1 MVSDQ
6 IIVGS
11 YDKDCLA
18 DVLARNQTLKTFD
31 EKFHLIQAHEEDKRA
46 QSHLNTS
53 SILTHK
59 STYQQAKKRSYL
71 PQKSGKL
78 VDQRDKRH
86 PQPKASPASR
96 SGCSGCGSQSQ
107 GWGTLLPRNE
117 NCPHWLTVHR
127 KCKKTGHIK
136 AVCSSCSSVTQIEDV
151 PPESEVASILD
162 DISTLFSMETDHVQ
176 SGHADTTFPHM
187 EWVNDRFVTCG
198 DTSSM
203 ISIIYPDSDNIPPI
217 PHMVWSQGKF
227 VPCPPKKPS
236 WIYLN
241 IEPLTESH
249 SDVGLNLKLH
259 WKNVRS
265 GTVLC
270 LADTL
275 GISVDSLLPTQY
287 EYQEESAG
295 SEWHHHGEIWKR
307 ISLIQSAAVHM
318 WQHMRTL
325 SEKAQIDLKMIPPSG
340 LGLGL
345 GRVLQGAWCSLHQ
358 SPVLLV
364 SLRCQPTL
372 EGNYRVGFRHSGGET
387 VPLWNRLVD
396 DGVLKFIVPCWELSK
411 LELVLGSCTG
421 IALLQPEISTA
432 DSYFIVHN
440 FVHKCQ
446 PDILL
451 PLF

>member
-1 MVSDQ
+1 MQCDFTTKCTCSGCVLSSGCSQNASYSDAMVSDQ

-86 PQPKASPASR
+86 PQPKTSPASR

-187 EWVNDRFVTCG
+187 EWVNDRFVTSG

-203 ISIIYPDSDNIPPI
+203 ISIIYPDSENIPPI

-227 VPCPPKKPS
+227 VPCPPKKPR

-275 GISVDSLLPTQY
+275 GISVDSLLPTRY

-325 SEKAQIDLKMIPPSG
+325 SVWESPNWPQDDSTFRSRSRSRKGPAGSM
-340 LGLGL
+340 
-345 GRVLQGAWCSLHQ
+345 VLIAPVACVASL
-358 SPVLLV
+358 
-364 SLRCQPTL
+364 T
-372 EGNYRVGFRHSGGET
+372 
-387 VPLWNRLVD
+387 
-396 DGVLKFIVPCWELSK
+396 
-411 LELVLGSCTG
+411 
-421 IALLQPEISTA
+421 ALPA
-432 DSYFIVHN
+432 DSWR
-440 FVHKCQ
+440 Q
-446 PDILL
+446 LQSWL
-451 PLF
+451 PPQRWGNSSTVESFGWRRSS